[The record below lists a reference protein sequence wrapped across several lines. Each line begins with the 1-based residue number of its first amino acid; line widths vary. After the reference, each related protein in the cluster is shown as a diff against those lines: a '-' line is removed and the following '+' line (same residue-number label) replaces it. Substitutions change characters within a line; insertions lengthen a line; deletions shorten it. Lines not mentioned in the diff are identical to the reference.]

1 MADKSIHFILYA
13 INMKKLIIYSTP
25 TCMRCKIIK
34 DVLTRK
40 NVEFEERDAIENY
53 DEIKDSWLASAPVV
67 FYDNQFFNWEN
78 FMDYAKKT
86 GLI

>member
-1 MADKSIHFILYA
+1 MRFIINI
-13 INMKKLIIYSTP
+13 INMKKPIIYSTP

-34 DVLTRK
+34 DMLTRW

-53 DEIKDSWLASAPVV
+53 DEIKDSWFASAPVV
-67 FYDNQFFNWEN
+67 LYDNQLFNWED
-78 FMDYAKKT
+78 FIDYAKKT